1 VLDFITIASAIAILV
16 TIIYDHVTGSETAPL
31 ASLAI
36 AIASITLKSAMG
48 LALALLA
55 MPLSRALVLVKM
67 VKTSR
72 GAAYHL
78 LLDLIPIAL
87 VLLAPLII
95 VTMSSK
101 VLFIGMS
108 KWVSQLFFAT
118 TFLLLLAII
127 IEPSLALE
135 TFSKL
140 LFVKPET
147 VSKIMRV
154 AGHSVGLASILIMVS
169 ILSPYGALALLTWIA
184 VLLLRKVARIS
195 VRIPMELVPYV
206 IVFTIALL
214 KAL

>member
-1 VLDFITIASAIAILV
+1 VLDFIAIASAIAILV

-36 AIASITLKSAMG
+36 AIASIILKSTMG

-72 GAAYHL
+72 GAVYHL

-108 KWVSQLFFAT
+108 KWVSQLLFAT

-135 TFSKL
+135 TFSKW
-140 LFVKPET
+140 LFVKSET

-154 AGHSVGLASILIMVS
+154 AGHAVGLTSILIMVS

-184 VLLLRKVARIS
+184 VLLLRKMVRIS
-195 VRIPMELVPYV
+195 VRIPMELAPYV